1 MDHSNSNST
10 SSLNSA
16 ATNVTQPPIP
26 PPSGSP
32 NRTMDQIFYIGPY
45 TIFLVIGVAVLI
57 ITRLAQMY
65 QVRRIRLRQRMQAQ
79 ERLAALSNSQLLY
92 NGLPFSFHGPGPV
105 HLEME
110 DRIKLYERTLDR
122 NQQSYI
128 LTEEAFEPRPNE
140 QEAEEDIELGGDQDF
155 YYEDEEDSPWI
166 YLNLGAN
173 TTSTNGK
180 EEDQSDNDK
189 DDDAVDTS
197 VDAAAV
203 MTEND
208 TTESPP
214 RTKVS
219 GTCIICFDD
228 FQVGDKIVYSENH
241 SQCKHVFHEDCMAQF
256 LASNSMRKK
265 PLHSSNGGIEHTPMT
280 SYSENPCPTCR
291 QPFCQVSQEEILV
304 SVLLKSVKTAL
315 LDSAL
320 NTESNASTEVNEE
333 NPNNEVLNDVN
344 SDNETNRNDDD
355 EEEGQIRQSIHRV
368 QSNNNLPQEDV

>member
-16 ATNVTQPPIP
+16 ATNMPQPPIP

-65 QVRRIRLRQRMQAQ
+65 QVRRMRLRQRMQAQ
-79 ERLAALSNSQLLY
+79 ERIMALSNSQLLY

-128 LTEEAFEPRPNE
+128 LTEEAFEPNE
-140 QEAEEDIELGGDQDF
+140 QEAEEDIELGGDQDL
-155 YYEDEEDSPWI
+155 YYDDEEDSPWI
-166 YLNLGAN
+166 YLNLETGN
-173 TTSTNGK
+173 TSTNGK
-180 EEDQSDNDK
+180 EEDNDK

-197 VDAAAV
+197 VDAAVV

-208 TTESPP
+208 NTESPP
-214 RTKVS
+214 RTKLS

-265 PLHSSNGGIEHTPMT
+265 PLHSSNGGLEHTPMT

-315 LDSAL
+315 LDSDL
-320 NTESNASTEVNEE
+320 NSENNASTEVDEE
-333 NPNNEVLNDVN
+333 NPSNEVVNDEN
-344 SDNETNRNDDD
+344 PDNEINQNDDGED
-355 EEEGQIRQSIHRV
+355 EGQIRQSIHTE
-368 QSNNNLPQEDV
+368 QSNDNLPQEDV